1 MISIEQLKLAI
12 ETLKEIDEVDWK
24 TFKSQYLT
32 RLEKLAKSVDAYNES
47 QINRIAKTKKWF
59 QLDLDQTDS
68 INHQGEFDTLL
79 FAQVKNKIGRFAK
92 MGGKADYYNSL
103 EIGPGYGT
111 YSKCFLAWR
120 LNFFLE
126 LLTTCRP
133 RILKKF
139 NKQHHKYL
147 RFHTTDRTDCGTIPD
162 KSVNFVF
169 SWDVF
174 PFLTQSH
181 IEEYLKDMWRVILP
195 GGYCFIHYAD
205 CLYEKDLLLAQR
217 GYWNYNT
224 KNAMKRMI
232 KRAGY
237 GIIEMDQ
244 FRPGANYA
252 IFQKPGKLNP
262 VVYRVR

>member
-1 MISIEQLKLAI
+1 
-12 ETLKEIDEVDWK
+12 
-24 TFKSQYLT
+24 
-32 RLEKLAKSVDAYNES
+32 
-47 QINRIAKTKKWF
+47 
-59 QLDLDQTDS
+59 
-68 INHQGEFDTLL
+68 
-79 FAQVKNKIGRFAK
+79 
-92 MGGKADYYNSL
+92 
-103 EIGPGYGT
+103 
-111 YSKCFLAWR
+111 
-120 LNFFLE
+120 
-126 LLTTCRP
+126 
-133 RILKKF
+133 
-139 NKQHHKYL
+139 
-147 RFHTTDRTDCGTIPD
+147 
-162 KSVNFVF
+162 
-169 SWDVF
+169 
-174 PFLTQSH
+174 
-181 IEEYLKDMWRVILP
+181 MWRVILP